1 MPRKSKT
8 KITTI
13 DKFVK
18 ENYPLHGAEF
28 CAETLNENAD
38 YIRTRVKQHKL
49 SRITKRDDKK
59 MVEYVRDLN
68 KALRLELIKLI
79 LENKR
84 LKMIVNSS

>member
-8 KITTI
+8 KIAAI

-18 ENYPLHGAEF
+18 ENYPLHGADF
-28 CAETLNENAD
+28 CAEALNETAA

-68 KALRLELIKLI
+68 KALRLEMIKMI
-79 LENKR
+79 MENRR
-84 LKMIVNSS
+84 LKMIVKKA